1 MNICAQEEGVNIISM
16 SLGGEGR
23 SDAEEEMINQI
34 YDQGILMVAAAGN
47 HGNSHNKIF
56 YPAAYD
62 SVISVA
68 AVKNNKQVAP
78 FSTYNE
84 HVSVAAPGVA
94 VLSLWSSSDSAYK
107 RLSGTSMAT
116 PHVAGVLALLK
127 SVYPNANAL
136 ELRTALEESAEDLG
150 ISGHDARYG
159 HGLIDAVAAAEYL
172 ADTFIE
178 DWTSTLNDTF
188 VQDSNSTLNNAFVG
202 EGTDSTMNGTV
213 VDEAALPVCGNGIVE
228 EGEECDDGNVNVGDG
243 CSSTCLFEIITN
255 GCPVGQ
261 SKVELNL
268 TTDFWS
274 PVENEMYLFGENEP
288 DNNEYSFWVYPKGD
302 LLRYQNYELE
312 ACVPSSDC
320 LEFYFVDEYGDG
332 LFTSQGLKLF
342 WDGML
347 KLNIQPHEPGEEWRV
362 RLGTCK

>member
-1 MNICAQEEGVNIISM
+1 VYAMNICAQEEGVNIISM

-68 AVKNNKQVAP
+68 AVNGNKQVAP

-84 HVSVAAPGVA
+84 HVSVAAPGVG

-107 RLSGTSMAT
+107 IMSGTSMAN

-127 SVYPNANAL
+127 SVYPNATAL

-150 ISGHDARYG
+150 ISGHDVRYG
-159 HGLIDAVAAAEYL
+159 HGLVDAVAAAEYL
-172 ADTFIE
+172 ADTFVE
-178 DWTSTLNDTF
+178 DWNSTLNDTF
-188 VQDSNSTLNNAFVG
+188 VGDRNSTLNDAFV
-202 EGTDSTMNGTV
+202 
-213 VDEAALPVCGNGIVE
+213 DEVLSVCGNGIVE
-228 EGEECDDGNVNVGDG
+228 EDEECDDGDTADNYSCTDKCMLPACGDGIHQAQNGEQCDDGNTINNDNCTNACQNSRCGDGIVQAGEECDDGNVKVGDG
-243 CSSTCLFEIITN
+243 CSSTCLFEIITDH

-261 SKVELNL
+261 SKVELSL

-274 PVENEMYLFGENEP
+274 PSENEM
-288 DNNEYSFWVYPKGD
+288 
-302 LLRYQNYELE
+302 
-312 ACVPSSDC
+312 
-320 LEFYFVDEYGDG
+320 
-332 LFTSQGLKLF
+332 
-342 WDGML
+342 
-347 KLNIQPHEPGEEWRV
+347 
-362 RLGTCK
+362 